1 MRLLIPRFVL
11 CVLPV
16 WGVAFSAEEP
26 GALAD
31 WREWVADYCWDC
43 HDSLIEEAELDLE
56 TILDEDPEAHAE
68 IWESVLRRLTARQM
82 PPADEPRR
90 PSEAEYQ
97 GLIEALE
104 TRLDRAAENSPRPGR
119 VDSIRRLTRRE
130 YANAIEDIFGLQIQP
145 EAWLPADSESHGF
158 DNVTLGDLSPLRLN
172 RFLDAAQ
179 AISQLVVGGASDNP
193 IGETIRI
200 APDITQEKRAPG
212 APLGTRGG
220 TVFER
225 RFPEA
230 GFYEFSIR
238 LARDR
243 NEHVEGMREAH
254 TLDILID
261 RARVARFEIERPGP
275 GLRHED
281 VDRHLKARVPVQAG
295 TREVAVVFVAKP
307 DYLDVTKRQPYQA
320 RYNYHRHPRRSPAVF
335 QVSYTGPYE
344 SEGASSLRP
353 AWMTP
358 YPESEAQEESSARAI
373 LARLARLA
381 YRRPVEAE
389 DLEGPMRLYREG
401 RELGDFQTGLKEGLA
416 AILANPSFLLR
427 FEKDPRPDET
437 DARGVAMLTDL
448 ELASRLSFF
457 IWSSVPDDRLL
468 SLAERGALGD
478 PSILFQET
486 KRLLADPRAERL
498 ATDFVGQWLRLNNL
512 EAFVPNLRDYPD
524 FDDNLRQAFRVET
537 ESLFQKVLMEDRSIA
552 DLLRTET
559 TTLNERLAKHYGI
572 PHVYGTRFRAVD
584 LPEDSG
590 RGGLLRHGS
599 ILTVTSY
606 ATRTSPVIRGNWV
619 LENILGTPAPP
630 PPPDIPA
637 LEDQKIDA
645 SLPIRDRLAAHRE
658 DKACAVCHNL
668 TDPVG
673 FALEGYDAIGRR
685 RVLENGQPVD
695 ASGGLPD
702 GAAFDGVAGLEEAL
716 LQRPELFARTLTEK
730 LMTFATGRGVESFD
744 GPEIRKIVR
753 RAAREDFRLQSI
765 IVGVVESAPFKMRES
780 P

>member
-1 MRLLIPRFVL
+1 
-11 CVLPV
+11 
-16 WGVAFSAEEP
+16 
-26 GALAD
+26 
-31 WREWVADYCWDC
+31 
-43 HDSLIEEAELDLE
+43 
-56 TILDEDPEAHAE
+56 
-68 IWESVLRRLTARQM
+68 
-82 PPADEPRR
+82 
-90 PSEAEYQ
+90 
-97 GLIEALE
+97 
-104 TRLDRAAENSPRPGR
+104 
-119 VDSIRRLTRRE
+119 
-130 YANAIEDIFGLQIQP
+130 
-145 EAWLPADSESHGF
+145 
-158 DNVTLGDLSPLRLN
+158 
-172 RFLDAAQ
+172 
-179 AISQLVVGGASDNP
+179 
-193 IGETIRI
+193 
-200 APDITQEKRAPG
+200 
-212 APLGTRGG
+212 
-220 TVFER
+220 
-225 RFPEA
+225 
-230 GFYEFSIR
+230 
-238 LARDR
+238 
-243 NEHVEGMREAH
+243 
-254 TLDILID
+254 
-261 RARVARFEIERPGP
+261 
-275 GLRHED
+275 
-281 VDRHLKARVPVQAG
+281 
-295 TREVAVVFVAKP
+295 
-307 DYLDVTKRQPYQA
+307 
-320 RYNYHRHPRRSPAVF
+320 
-335 QVSYTGPYE
+335 
-344 SEGASSLRP
+344 
-353 AWMTP
+353 MTP
-358 YPESEAQEESSARAI
+358 YPESETQEESSARTI

-381 YRRPVEAE
+381 YRRPVEEE

-401 RELGDFQTGLKEGLA
+401 REFGDFQAGVKEGLA

-437 DARGVAMLTDL
+437 DERGVAMLTDL

-478 PSILFQET
+478 PSILYQET

-552 DLLRTET
+552 DLLRADT

-572 PHVYGTRFRAVD
+572 PHVYGSRFRPVV
-584 LPEDSG
+584 LPKDSG

-606 ATRTSPVIRGNWV
+606 ATRTSPVIRGNWI

-668 TDPVG
+668 TDPPG

-702 GAAFDGVAGLEEAL
+702 GASFEGVAGLEEAL
-716 LQRPELFARTLTEK
+716 LQRPELFARTLAEK